1 VIGPVSDTGELLRGV
16 RASARESYYRRSSS
30 KYLLFILFVVIFLV
44 IAVAGL
50 MLGGPLGIVLAVGAA
65 FGLALVSLWTCVH

>member
-1 VIGPVSDTGELLRGV
+1 MIGPVSDTGELLREV

-30 KYLLFILFVVIFLV
+30 KYLLFILLVVVFLV

-50 MLGGPLGIVLAVGAA
+50 MLGGHLGIVLAVSAA
-65 FGLALVSLWTCVH
+65 FGLALVSLWMCVH